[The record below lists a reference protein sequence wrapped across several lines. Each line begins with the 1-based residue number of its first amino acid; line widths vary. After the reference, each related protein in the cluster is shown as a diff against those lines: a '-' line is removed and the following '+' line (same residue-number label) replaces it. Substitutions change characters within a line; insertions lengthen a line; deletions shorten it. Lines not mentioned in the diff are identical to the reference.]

1 MLKSL
6 DVNPNANHREF
17 WLQDRDGYVVVVA
30 GRYGDVGCANDL
42 VLQPGACGIALAD
55 CTIALPHPPS
65 GF

>member
-30 GRYGDVGCANDL
+30 GRHGDVG
-42 VLQPGACGIALAD
+42 
-55 CTIALPHPPS
+55 
-65 GF
+65 